1 MHPTRHRTLALFLAA
16 TYPLAAMAA
25 EPKAE
30 AEKEPEAAAPAPVIV
45 AVAAEAPASADAPA
59 AAAPAAADPAQASAA
74 AESSDT
80 KKVVVKGARQNYRA
94 LSATGATKT
103 DTLLKD
109 LPQSVR
115 VLTADLLKDAGVTS
129 LASAL
134 DLSSGI
140 TRQSNLGGLWDSYSM
155 RGFTGDPN
163 FGSDYLVNG
172 FSSSRGYNGLRD
184 SASTASVEVLKGPS
198 SALYGRGEPGGTVNI
213 TTKKPRFDPA
223 YAIDLSVGS
232 YHTYRTAVD
241 LTGGITDDI
250 AYRLNGAFEKGD
262 SFRDTIETRRSFISP
277 SFIWLI
283 GDSTKVSYELER
295 SVQRVPFDRG
305 VVAVNGVLGLIPN
318 SRFLGE
324 PDDGPIEVKSLGH
337 QIFVE
342 HEFNDKWKL
351 QTGVSYRDSSL
362 IGFSTEANN
371 LLADGRTLRRQRRY
385 RDFEATD
392 KSGRFEVLGKF
403 ETGSLKHNVLFG
415 ADFYRFEDRRIQ
427 TRRNPNATNP
437 YAIDIYNPVYG
448 GKADPLLLSIDTKEN
463 QKSHAFYAQDQIDLT
478 DQWKML
484 LGVRYDK
491 YDQTVRNFRTN
502 AVNDQSLSATSPRG
516 GLVYQPIPTISLYA
530 TASKGFR
537 PNSGIS
543 IDNKGFPAEKSKSYE
558 GGVKLETEDGKLTGT
573 LAVYRITKENV
584 LTTNPVNTDYSI
596 PAGEVASKGV
606 ELDVSGEIYKDL
618 RLALAYAYTDAK
630 VTKGDV
636 TITTGSR
643 FPNVPRQS
651 GSIVLTKAFTVN
663 GQAATLGGG
672 VTYVGERFG
681 DVAFTSNFKLPAY
694 TTFKFISS
702 WSPTKNLRLALNVD
716 NLFNKR
722 YYASSYQ
729 QVWVAPG
736 QERTIT
742 LNLNYKF

>member
-16 TYPLAAMAA
+16 TYPLAALSA

-30 AEKEPEAAAPAPVIV
+30 AEAEPEAAAAAPVVV
-45 AVAAEAPASADAPA
+45 AVAEAPVSAGAGAAEAQSEN
-59 AAAPAAADPAQASAA
+59 
-74 AESSDT
+74 AES
-80 KKVVVKGARQNYRA
+80 KKVYVKGSRQNYRA

-115 VLTADLLKDAGVTS
+115 VLTADLLKDVGVTS

-184 SASTASVEVLKGPS
+184 SASTASVEVLKGPA

-213 TTKKPRFDPA
+213 TTKKPRFEPA

-232 YHTYRTAVD
+232 FHTYRTAVD
-241 LTGGITDDI
+241 LTGPVTENI

-262 SFRDTIETRRSFISP
+262 SFRDTVETRRSFISP
-277 SFIWLI
+277 SFIWLV
-283 GDSTKVSYELER
+283 GDNTKVSYELER

-337 QIFVE
+337 QVFVE
-342 HEFNDKWKL
+342 HEFNEKWKL

-385 RDFEATD
+385 RDFSATD
-392 KSGRFEVLGKF
+392 KSGRIELVGKF
-403 ETGSLKHNVLFG
+403 DTGPVTHNVLFG
-415 ADFYRFEDRRIQ
+415 ADAYRFDDRRIQ

-448 GKADPLLLSIDTKEN
+448 GKSDPLLLSIDTQEN
-463 QKSHAFYAQDQIDLT
+463 QRSHAFYAQDQIDLT
-478 DQWKML
+478 DQWKAL
-484 LGVRYDK
+484 LGIRWDK
-491 YDQTVRNFRTN
+491 YDQTVQNFRTK
-502 AVNDQSLSATSPRG
+502 AVNDQSLSASSPRG
-516 GLVYQPIPTISLYA
+516 GLVYQPLPTVSLYA
-530 TASKGFR
+530 TAAKGFR

-543 IDNKGFPAEKSKSYE
+543 IDNKGFPAEESKSYE
-558 GGVKLETEDGKLTGT
+558 AGIKLETADGKLTGT
-573 LAVYRITKENV
+573 LAFYRITKENV
-584 LTTNPVNTDYSI
+584 LTTNPVNTDFSM

-636 TITTGSR
+636 TIITGSR

-663 GQAATLGGG
+663 GQQATLGGG
-672 VTYVGERFG
+672 ATYVGDRLG
-681 DVAFTSNFKLPAY
+681 DVAVTSNFKLPAY
-694 TTFKFISS
+694 TTFKLISS

>member
-1 MHPTRHRTLALFLAA
+1 
-16 TYPLAAMAA
+16 
-25 EPKAE
+25 
-30 AEKEPEAAAPAPVIV
+30 
-45 AVAAEAPASADAPA
+45 
-59 AAAPAAADPAQASAA
+59 
-74 AESSDT
+74 
-80 KKVVVKGARQNYRA
+80 
-94 LSATGATKT
+94 
-103 DTLLKD
+103 
-109 LPQSVR
+109 
-115 VLTADLLKDAGVTS
+115 
-129 LASAL
+129 
-134 DLSSGI
+134 
-140 TRQSNLGGLWDSYSM
+140 
-155 RGFTGDPN
+155 
-163 FGSDYLVNG
+163 
-172 FSSSRGYNGLRD
+172 
-184 SASTASVEVLKGPS
+184 
-198 SALYGRGEPGGTVNI
+198 
-213 TTKKPRFDPA
+213 
-223 YAIDLSVGS
+223 
-232 YHTYRTAVD
+232 VD
-241 LTGGITDDI
+241 LTGPVTENI

-262 SFRDTIETRRSFISP
+262 SFRDTVETRRSFISP
-277 SFIWLI
+277 SFIWLV
-283 GDSTKVSYELER
+283 GDNTKVSYELER

-337 QIFVE
+337 QVFVE
-342 HEFNDKWKL
+342 HEFNEKWKL

-385 RDFEATD
+385 RDFSATD
-392 KSGRFEVLGKF
+392 KSGRIELVGKF
-403 ETGSLKHNVLFG
+403 DTGPVTHNVLFG
-415 ADFYRFEDRRIQ
+415 ADAYRFDDRRIQ

-448 GKADPLLLSIDTKEN
+448 GKSDPLLLSIDTQEN
-463 QKSHAFYAQDQIDLT
+463 QRSHAFYAQDQIDLT
-478 DQWKML
+478 DQWKAL
-484 LGVRYDK
+484 LGIRWDK
-491 YDQTVRNFRTN
+491 YDQTVQNFRTK
-502 AVNDQSLSATSPRG
+502 AVNDQSLSASSPRG
-516 GLVYQPIPTISLYA
+516 GLVYQPLPTVSLYA
-530 TASKGFR
+530 TAAKGFR

-543 IDNKGFPAEKSKSYE
+543 IDNKGFPAEESKSYE
-558 GGVKLETEDGKLTGT
+558 AGIKLETADGKLTGT
-573 LAVYRITKENV
+573 LAFYRITKENV
-584 LTTNPVNTDYSI
+584 LTTNPVNTDFSM

-636 TITTGSR
+636 TIITGSR

-663 GQAATLGGG
+663 GQQATLGGG
-672 VTYVGERFG
+672 ATYVGDRLG

-694 TTFKFISS
+694 TTFKLISS

>member
-16 TYPLAAMAA
+16 TYPLAALSA

-30 AEKEPEAAAPAPVIV
+30 AEAEPEAAAAAPVVV
-45 AVAAEAPASADAPA
+45 AVAEAPASAGAG
-59 AAAPAAADPAQASAA
+59 A
-74 AESSDT
+74 AEAQSENAES
-80 KKVVVKGARQNYRA
+80 KKVYVKGSRQNYRA

-115 VLTADLLKDAGVTS
+115 VLTADLLKDVGVTS

-184 SASTASVEVLKGPS
+184 SASTASVEVLKGPA

-213 TTKKPRFDPA
+213 TTKKPRFEPA

-232 YHTYRTAVD
+232 FHTYRTAVD
-241 LTGGITDDI
+241 LTGPVTENI

-262 SFRDTIETRRSFISP
+262 SFRDTVETRRSFISP
-277 SFIWLI
+277 SFIWLV
-283 GDSTKVSYELER
+283 GDNTKVSYELER

-337 QIFVE
+337 QVFVE
-342 HEFNDKWKL
+342 HEFNEKWKL

-385 RDFEATD
+385 RDFSATD
-392 KSGRFEVLGKF
+392 KSGRIELVGKF
-403 ETGSLKHNVLFG
+403 DTGPVTHNVLFG
-415 ADFYRFEDRRIQ
+415 ADAYRFDDRRIQ

-448 GKADPLLLSIDTKEN
+448 GKSDPLLLSIDTQEN
-463 QKSHAFYAQDQIDLT
+463 QRSHAFYAQDQIDLT
-478 DQWKML
+478 EQWKAL
-484 LGVRYDK
+484 LGIRWDK
-491 YDQTVRNFRTN
+491 YDQTVQNFRTK
-502 AVNDQSLSATSPRG
+502 AVNDQSLSASSPRG
-516 GLVYQPIPTISLYA
+516 GLVYQPLPTVSLYA
-530 TASKGFR
+530 TAAKGFR

-543 IDNKGFPAEKSKSYE
+543 IDNKGFPAEESKSYE
-558 GGVKLETEDGKLTGT
+558 AGVKLETADGKLTGT
-573 LAVYRITKENV
+573 LAFYRITKENV
-584 LTTNPVNTDYSI
+584 LTTNPVNTDFSM

-636 TITTGSR
+636 TIITGSR

-663 GQAATLGGG
+663 GQQATLGGG
-672 VTYVGERFG
+672 ATYVGDRLG

-694 TTFKFISS
+694 TTFKLISS